1 MQEAEKK
8 RQMLR
13 QEAREIAQA
22 LLKTGTPPTRRLVGS
37 MIARSP
43 IKTSHLI
50 AKEIRKVIEE
60 VQNLRAGS

>member
-13 QEAREIAQA
+13 HEAREIARG
-22 LLKTGTPPTRRLVGS
+22 LLKTGTPPTRRLVAS

-50 AKEIRKVIEE
+50 SKEIRKVEE
-60 VQNLRAGS
+60 EHQKVRVES